1 MHYNLAQ
8 SMKRLSIDQEALRK
22 RYNPEGSKLRRDQ
35 MELLRML
42 AFLADLFQKHN
53 IRWWLDSG
61 TLIGAARHSGFIPWD
76 DDIDIAIHKSDYKRA
91 RRVLLDLNH
100 PEYVFHCMQSDVEYV
115 NIFGKLR
122 KREGRIG
129 SQSRRYDYYK
139 WRGIGLDIFVLEK
152 TNYVAARAS
161 SVIYNNLQHLTSYIK
176 CGWLRKPLIRL
187 IEILCLGII
196 NPLLRLIGLINP
208 RGEHHFMLG
217 TGWPKTTVLIEDVY
231 PLTTMSFEGYEF
243 PVPKNTD
250 EYLTRIYGNWRELPT
265 DDMIKRAI
273 HCSDYREEIYGKEE

>member
-1 MHYNLAQ
+1 
-8 SMKRLSIDQEALRK
+8 
-22 RYNPEGSKLRRDQ
+22 
-35 MELLRML
+35 
-42 AFLADLFQKHN
+42 
-53 IRWWLDSG
+53 
-61 TLIGAARHSGFIPWD
+61 
-76 DDIDIAIHKSDYKRA
+76 
-91 RRVLLDLNH
+91 
-100 PEYVFHCMQSDVEYV
+100 
-115 NIFGKLR
+115 LR

-217 TGWPKTTVLIEDVY
+217 SGWPKTTVLLEDVY

-250 EYLTRIYGNWRELPT
+250 EYLTRIYGNWRELPS
-265 DDMIKRAI
+265 DEMIKRAI
-273 HCSDYREEIYGKEE
+273 HCRDYREEIYGKE